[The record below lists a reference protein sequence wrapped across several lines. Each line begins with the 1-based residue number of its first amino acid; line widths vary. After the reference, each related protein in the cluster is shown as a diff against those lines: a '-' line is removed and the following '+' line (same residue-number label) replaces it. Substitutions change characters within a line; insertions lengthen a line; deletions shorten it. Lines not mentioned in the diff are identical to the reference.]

1 MNNKVLLMILDGWG
15 EGRQDESN
23 VIYTQGAPYIEA
35 LRKQYPMS
43 TLKACGEYD
52 ANIMKRLLGVQG
64 NLWAECIVKDSH
76 YEYMLYPRA
85 FAIAEI
91 GWTPQEKRE
100 FFHFRERSLILITVF
115 REKGYN
121 TFDLFNESL
130 RAQTGRLRFDDP
142 TFKLL

>member
-1 MNNKVLLMILDGWG
+1 
-15 EGRQDESN
+15 
-23 VIYTQGAPYIEA
+23 
-35 LRKQYPMS
+35 
-43 TLKACGEYD
+43 
-52 ANIMKRLLGVQG
+52 
-64 NLWAECIVKDSH
+64 
-76 YEYMLYPRA
+76 MLYPRA

-100 FFHFRERSLILITVF
+100 FFHFRERCLTLITIF
-115 REKGYN
+115 RAMGYN